1 MHDYSEDD
9 EPVGEEITAYEQGSL
24 GSAGRVE
31 RMEVG
36 GVPVDQLPQTLG
48 NPVRI
53 DVTMH
58 RSN

>member
-1 MHDYSEDD
+1 MRDFYEPD

-36 GVPVDQLPQTLG
+36 GAPVDQPSQTLG

-58 RSN
+58 GAT